1 MPSDPQLAL
10 TARAKSV
17 PRSVRLACKQGVRR
31 AISASFYHCGL
42 FRLTRSLERS
52 YEMPGSA
59 LNRIPRLRR
68 SASSKFG
75 ILCYHRVGT
84 EGPPYSSTLDPRL
97 FEAHMRYLKGNY
109 RIVALRQLV
118 RELLGRENV
127 PPTLAITFD
136 DGYRDL
142 YIHAF
147 PVLRRYDI
155 PATIYLIGRCM
166 ETGELPWYDRIFA
179 AMVNTQENCVEVR
192 LNANRLFSLED
203 YRSRLIAA
211 WEIVC
216 YLRTIPDVA
225 RREWCAEFDHQVSLS
240 RELLHDHMLNWEQ
253 VRAMQSSGIAFGAH
267 TMSHPA
273 VSRLDSAAYDYEFV
287 GSKKL
292 LEDGLQSPVEDFAYP
307 FGKAA
312 DGNGAVRHFLARAG
326 YRSATTTIDGFNSFS
341 ENLFSLRRLQI
352 GEAASPSEFAFG
364 LSRLFLESATQN
376 AGMWESPAGCQCAQT
391 AAPMAPGER
400 QCAT

>member
-1 MPSDPQLAL
+1 MRSEAQPTL
-10 TARAKSV
+10 TARTKNV
-17 PRSVRLACKQGVRR
+17 PKNARVACKQGMRR

-52 YEMPGSA
+52 YEIFATP

-68 SASSKFG
+68 SVSSKFG

-84 EGPPYSSTLDPRL
+84 EGLPYSSTLDPRL

-118 RELLGRENV
+118 REMLGREDV

-142 YIHAF
+142 YTHAF
-147 PVLRRYDI
+147 PVLRQCNI

-179 AMVNTQENCVEVR
+179 AMVNTPESCVEVL
-192 LNANRLFSLED
+192 LNGNRLFFLED
-203 YRSRLIAA
+203 YRSRLAAA

-225 RREWCAEFDHQVSLS
+225 RQEWCAEFDHQVSLP
-240 RELLHDHMLNWEQ
+240 RELLDGHMLNWEQ
-253 VRAMQSSGIAFGAH
+253 VRVMQGAGVAFGAH
-267 TMSHPA
+267 TMNHPA
-273 VSRLDSAAYDYEFV
+273 VSRLYPAAYDYEFV
-287 GSKKL
+287 RTKRL

-312 DGNGAVRHFLARAG
+312 DGNSAVRRYLARAG
-326 YRSATTTIDGFNSFS
+326 YRSATTTVEGFNSFG

-352 GEAASPSEFAFG
+352 GEVSPISEFAFG
-364 LSRLFLESATQN
+364 VSRLFLESADAN
-376 AGMWESPAGCQCAQT
+376 AGIWESPVGCQCTQ
-391 AAPMAPGER
+391 AAETHGV
-400 QCAT
+400 